1 MRVDMQGF
9 AFHTFAAVMT
19 FTVLAFPTP
28 SDLYNTVA
36 SRFADNSLQEIN
48 SFPTIEG
55 NEPPVNTFVD
65 TEEFVPVIAACVVAA
80 RDSASF
86 DPIKCEDAIQQL
98 AAETGSPPAAARIA
112 TDEAILQVAT
122 SFYCR
127 AKWTEAKRF
136 GRAFD
141 INDCM
146 GTDLPLAQ
154 PIN

>member
-19 FTVLAFPTP
+19 FTVLTFPTP

-80 RDSASF
+80 QDPSSF
-86 DPIKCEDAIQQL
+86 DPIQCEDAIQQL
-98 AAETGSPPAAARIA
+98 AVVTGSPPAATRIA
-112 TDEAILQVAT
+112 TDEAVLQVAT

-127 AKWTEAKRF
+127 AEWAEARRF
-136 GRAFD
+136 GRTFD
-141 INDCM
+141 VNDCM
-146 GTDLPLAQ
+146 GSDLVLAQ
-154 PIN
+154 PLD